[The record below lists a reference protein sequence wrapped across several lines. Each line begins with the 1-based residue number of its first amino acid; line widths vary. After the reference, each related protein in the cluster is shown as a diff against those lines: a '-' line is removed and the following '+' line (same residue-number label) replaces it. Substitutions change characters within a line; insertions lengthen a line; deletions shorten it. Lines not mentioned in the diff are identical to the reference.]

1 VQGTNQRSLELAPVE
16 KDAFIA
22 ESVAAEIDFER
33 DAADKVVSLTFRQRG
48 QVVQAERIER
58 AMFRMP
64 RLRTPTSSRQGNG
77 RHQFAAM
84 RNARH

>member
-1 VQGTNQRSLELAPVE
+1 MQGTNQRSLELAPVE

-48 QVVQAERIER
+48 QVVQAER
-58 AMFRMP
+58 
-64 RLRTPTSSRQGNG
+64 
-77 RHQFAAM
+77 H
-84 RNARH
+84 